1 MGNELVSW
9 LTWVLTKIGVTGVT
23 LLDELL
29 HFWVEDGNLT
39 GPSGS

>member
-1 MGNELVSW
+1 MDNESVPW
-9 LTWVLTKIGVTGVT
+9 LSWVLLKFGVTGVG

-29 HFWVEDGNLT
+29 HFWVADGNFA